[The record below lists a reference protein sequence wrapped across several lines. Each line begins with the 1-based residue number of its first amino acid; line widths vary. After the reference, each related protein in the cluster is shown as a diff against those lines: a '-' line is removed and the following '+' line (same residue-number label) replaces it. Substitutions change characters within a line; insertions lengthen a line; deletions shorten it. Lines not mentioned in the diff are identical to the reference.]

1 MIKTVFKILAIIILI
16 TPKIYSQ
23 SVGTPDVNYEV
34 SPTGVFSYS
43 INIEKPFGVN
53 GFSPEISL
61 TYDSSSGTGVAGQGF
76 HISGLSSITRG
87 VKTIYHD
94 GEYKGMTYNNDNA
107 AFYLDGVRLLKSSE
121 TPPKYVNAVYYAEG
135 DPFTKI
141 YQMGIGSN
149 IWWSVEKLNGE
160 VWEYGFSLRSCQY
173 LSHPNGNRINSWFI
187 THKRDAFSN
196 EITYYYTPDH
206 NYLYLEKISYG
217 ANTATD
223 QKNSHYIKFIYDVL
237 TEPMGISYVGNID
250 CALYKRLSRIE
261 TGSDSFIYRSY
272 NLDYSNA
279 LDNCHTKFWRL
290 TQVTESNGN
299 GQSYK
304 PVTFDW
310 NPMSAGIPTY
320 ATFSPNFNYNGTIPA
335 DKNSIYVSID
345 LNGDGISD
353 IVRMSPYGDGY
364 NSMYSYLYVSLSE
377 INGNSV
383 KYNSCSPLKIFCI
396 NQSINPQR
404 YLNNYII
411 GDLNGDGYSDLIL
424 LYTDKF
430 EHEQDSCLF
439 EVLFG
444 GEDVLL
450 SNFTYV
456 PVSACDS
463 SFYLCSSQS
472 NTKLKDDLY
481 ILEDT
486 KDSNFYRLSQ
496 ISLKELNNKN
506 IKFTDPDIKYINLNS
521 KPKAM
526 FSGDY
531 NGDGI
536 QDLLITH
543 DKGYKIVFNN
553 CGEGELTEYSDT
565 SLKYHNTMKEGD
577 FNGDGRLDYL
587 YYEESEQSFYF
598 AYFKSDGSVEIQE
611 IGKLFK
617 NGTKKENDIE
627 VRVWDMDNDGKS
639 DVLVIDGITKK
650 NSTVNFFK
658 SDGQNLIKLF
668 QDDVLVEKYNDD
680 TDYCLLPGCYS
691 LNGGSQLAVYGK
703 GLFGS
708 SNKKEWQ
715 MYISNN
721 WLFNREGKIKLI
733 TDAFSSMIEIT
744 YSDTFHRDVYS
755 IGDISLKDVTIFNGF
770 MPLVSRVYTHNGEA
784 GGLTDNYRYHNFMLQ
799 RTGKGWL
806 GPESIMKIEK
816 ELDKT
821 TSVSYLNWDQS
832 KYIPLKKETIVELG
846 DEINVSQTS
855 EHSNI
860 YYFGTNFKVYV
871 DTIINIDFDMKTT
884 QKIFGYDK
892 HNGTITSI
900 KNILADG
907 KSYNQTEFS
916 DFWGGDFYKLPKLV
930 KTYNYYADVNN
941 GSRNEIRISY
951 TTGGKLAEKSE
962 HSGTDMCLTFKYNYD
977 AHGNIISKSKSGK
990 GIFLI
995 KDLTVYDETN
1005 RFPVRIYQEP
1015 EGVEHQYTYDRWGN
1029 ILTEEDH
1036 SCPNA
1041 PLITSYTYDGWGK
1054 EKTKLLPTGEK
1065 TTTSWY
1071 FDDDYSYGVLV
1082 KTEGSAD
1089 IDTKYDACG
1098 RTMYTE
1104 TVGAGNLFVS
1114 TEFEY
1119 DVYGHPKTTYVK
1131 TGNRVVTETSEYDCR
1146 GRLICKENS
1155 IGNKETWDY
1164 SIANQETYTANGRVT
1179 TTFFDNLNRKIKIV
1193 GNGGTINYSYDYKGK
1208 LSSVTGDGVNIKIG
1222 YDAGGYRNMLQDP
1235 NTGTIYF
1242 TNGADGRLM
1251 KREDSKSQSTIY
1263 QYDVYNR
1270 LSKVIV
1276 AGEEINYTYGTSG
1289 HETMRLKEWSMGDK
1303 SIKYTY
1309 DVLGRVIKESRQ
1321 FGNNGDILDYAYE
1334 YDCYN
1339 RLSKK
1344 IYPGNIEINYYYDN
1358 NGYKNKVLLNGT
1370 HLIYTH
1376 DIHTEN
1382 LDSYGYQNDMVLND
1396 KMNNEGRL
1404 VSTILEHGNNCLF
1417 GNILTYSPSTY
1428 EDNIMSRQ
1436 IWSKKGEY
1444 GYLIDKYEKYRY
1456 DDFDRL
1462 IEVEDDLNNKVY
1474 TTEYAASGNIIY
1486 KHDVGDMD
1494 YSYNAVISADDPDDN
1509 IENKSM
1515 MIMYNGFNRPYDFNI
1530 NDYYIHARMYYGP
1543 DLMKW
1548 QMTYCDQSDED
1559 EILYDII
1566 YSPGYE
1572 RISESNDFETYHFY
1586 DVDGR
1591 AVIYRHDDSDPQILY
1606 VCKDQTGT
1614 IYWLIDTNGNVVFDA
1629 DYDEWGLQTIKTD
1642 IVKYIRGFGGHE
1654 HIKYTPYVDMVGRV
1668 YDSRLGRFLSPDEY
1682 VQMPENYQS
1691 FNRYSYCLNNPVKY
1705 NDPDGQWFG
1714 IDDLIVGAVGFIA
1727 GYVSNGISTGNWG
1740 WESVKAGLAGTV
1752 ASVVGY
1758 NTCGLSVGTISPR
1771 IWTHCTNVLA
1781 NTVLNSLITPTPIN
1795 CGPFSF
1801 YASPMVGF
1809 GENTLN
1815 VAFARSITYHSKK
1828 FSIGIGDSFGT
1839 TYWGWQGQI
1848 GSGDVSVG
1856 FGHTY
1861 FNDHANDG
1869 IHFGESAIESQKLWH
1884 ASLAVNDLS
1893 IDYYN
1898 DAGFKEL
1905 IDSNGPDVK
1914 ENKTN
1919 TDRWRTTAAEITIG
1933 DFTLGSYVD
1942 TNNGGKEGM
1951 GTTSAIA
1958 PNGVGHGNKWNNGK
1972 VYSAPIWIGLKNGNQ
1987 IMRFG
1992 YQAPVIQNLT
2002 QNLVHKLINNNY
2014 YLNYDIH
2021 HNKLSY
2027 FGAYNPY
2034 TPWTY

>member
-23 SVGTPDVNYEV
+23 SVGTPDVNYDV

-94 GEYKGMTYNNDNA
+94 GISKGMTYNDDVS
-107 AFYLDGVRLLKSSE
+107 AFYIDGNRLIKSSE
-121 TPPKYVNAVYYAEG
+121 VAPNGANAIYYAEG

-141 YQMGIGSN
+141 IQYGNNNS
-149 IWWSVEKLNGE
+149 IWWAVKKINGE
-160 VWEYGFSLRSCQY
+160 TLEYGHTNQAQQWFTQSGKR
-173 LSHPNGNRINSWFI
+173 RINSWYI
-187 THKRDAFSN
+187 ESRQDAFSN
-196 EITYYYTPDH
+196 EIEYFYSLDN
-206 NYLYLEKISYG
+206 NYLYPIKITYG
-217 ANTATD
+217 ANKTTGQAS
-223 QKNSHYIKFIYDVL
+223 QHYIKFNYNNLDV
-237 TEPMGISYVGNID
+237 PMGTSALGNMV
-250 CALYKRLSRIE
+250 CALNKQLSHIE
-261 TGSDSFIYRSY
+261 TGSDNFIFRSY
-272 NLDYSNA
+272 DLEYSNTIDKC
-279 LDNCHTKFWRL
+279 LTKPWRL
-290 TQVTESNGN
+290 ISVTEKNGV
-299 GQSYK
+299 GESYN
-304 PVTFDW
+304 PITFNWSPIGD
-310 NPMSAGIPTY
+310 GIPSY
-320 ATFSPNFNYNGTIPA
+320 SKFNPQFMLYGTKPL
-335 DKNSIYVSID
+335 DKKSRFVSID
-345 LNGDGISD
+345 LNGDGINDIIRLSD
-353 IVRMSPYGDGY
+353 TDGGDSAGH
-364 NSMYSYLYVSLSE
+364 MYVSLST
-377 INGNSV
+377 IND
-383 KYNSCSPLKIFCI
+383 K
-396 NQSINPQR
+396 SITYTAIYPISIYKVNNESDSDI
-404 YLNNYII
+404 YLENYTICDI
-411 GDLNGDGYSDLIL
+411 DGDGFSDLVL
-424 LYTDKF
+424 LFNGSLGGK
-430 EHEQDSCLF
+430 HEECKVA
-439 EVLFG
+439 VLFG
-444 GEDVLL
+444 GNHPEL
-450 SNFTYV
+450 SNF
-456 PVSACDS
+456 VSPKLS
-463 SFYLCSSQS
+463 SANSKLLISSIQ
-472 NTKLKDDLY
+472 NCQTIKDNVY
-481 ILEDT
+481 ILENT
-486 KDSNFYRLSQ
+486 KKSNKYRLSK
-496 ISLKELNNKN
+496 L
-506 IKFTDPDIKYINLNS
+506 DIKRSNPKLSHIDYSITYDELELPS
-521 KPKAM
+521 KPLAT
-526 FSGDY
+526 FTSDY

-536 QDLLITH
+536 QDFLITYEN
-543 DKGYKIVFNN
+543 GYKILFNN
-553 CGEGELTEYSDT
+553 PGENEPTEYTGS
-565 SLKYHNTMKEGD
+565 SLKFHVNMHEGD
-577 FNGDGRLDYL
+577 FNGDGRTDLLFYDEPTSTY
-587 YYEESEQSFYF
+587 YF
-598 AYFKSDGSVEIQE
+598 AFCHSDGTIRTQE
-611 IGKLFK
+611 VGKLFV
-617 NGTKKENDIE
+617 NGTKEYGNIE

-639 DVLVIDGITKK
+639 DILVIDGIHNK
-650 NSTVNFFK
+650 NSRANFFRSNGK
-658 SDGQNLIKLF
+658 SFEQIFPNGELNT
-668 QDDVLVEKYNDD
+668 KYDDD

-691 LNGGSQLAVYGK
+691 IEGGTQLAVFGK
-703 GLFGS
+703 SLIGHS
-708 SNKKEWQ
+708 SEKEWQ
-715 MYISNN
+715 LYKPNMQQS
-721 WLFNREGKIKLI
+721 REGKIIRI
-733 TDAFSSMIEIT
+733 TDSFSNMTEIT
-744 YSDTFHRDVYS
+744 YSNTYDRSVYTVGDNNIKNVS
-755 IGDISLKDVTIFNGF
+755 IYRGY
-770 MPLVSRVYTHNGEA
+770 MPLVSQVLCNNGSVNNLIEQY
-784 GGLTDNYRYHNFMLQ
+784 NYYNFLVQ
-799 RTGKGWL
+799 LTGKGWL
-806 GPESIMKIEK
+806 GPLSYMKRELT
-816 ELDKT
+816 LDKVT
-821 TSVSYLNWDQS
+821 TVRSYNWDET
-832 KYIPLKKETIVELG
+832 KFIPLTKETVIELG
-846 DEINVSQTS
+846 DEVYESLTTEFSSI
-855 EHSNI
+855 SN
-860 YYFGTNFKVYV
+860 FGKNYMVYV
-871 DTIINIDFDMKTT
+871 DSIKREDFDAKNTIR
-884 QKIFGYDK
+884 IFEYDK
-892 HNGTITSI
+892 NKGIITSI
-900 KNILADG
+900 KNILSDG
-907 KSYNQTEFS
+907 KSYDKAEYS
-916 DFWGGDFYKLPKLV
+916 GFWGGDYYKMPTLIKS
-930 KTYNYYADVNN
+930 YNYFDGNSNTDY
-941 GSRNEIRISY
+941 SETQLTY
-951 TTGGKLAEKSE
+951 TTGGKLTKKSE
-962 HSGTDMCLTFKYNYD
+962 RSNTDMSLTTQYEYD
-977 AHGNIISKSKSGK
+977 SYGNVVKKFKSGK
-990 GIFLI
+990 GVSAIEDWTI
-995 KDLTVYDETN
+995 YDATN
-1005 RFPVRIYQEP
+1005 RFPIKVYQKP
-1015 EGVEHQYTYDRWGN
+1015 KGVEHQYTYDRWGN

-1436 IWSKKGEY
+1436 IWSKNGEY

-1614 IYWLIDTNGNVVFDA
+1614 IYRLIDTNGNVVFDA

-1740 WESVKAGLAGTV
+1740 WKSVKAGLAGTV

-1771 IWTHCTNVLA
+1771 VLSHCTNIIT
-1781 NTVLNSLITPTPIN
+1781 NTFIN
-1795 CGPFSF
+1795 NIIPSASF
-1801 YASPMVGF
+1801 NVGAFTFNLTPMVGF

-1815 VAFARSITYHSKK
+1815 YAVAGGVMFHSKK
-1828 FSIGIGDSFGT
+1828 FSIGGGASIGN
-1839 TYWGWQGQI
+1839 TYWGWQGNFS
-1848 GSGDVSVG
+1848 SGDFSAG

-1861 FNDHANDG
+1861 FNKHQNDG
-1869 IHFGESAIESQKLWH
+1869 IHFGKNGIDSQKLWH
-1884 ASLAVNDLS
+1884 ASIGINKFS

-1898 DAGFKEL
+1898 DTGFKEL
-1905 IDSNGPDVK
+1905 IDPNGPNVK

-1942 TNNGGKEGM
+1942 TNNGGKEGD
-1951 GTTSAIA
+1951 GTSYAIA
-1958 PNGVGHGNKWNNGK
+1958 PNGVGSGMKWNNGM
-1972 VYSAPIWIGLKNGNQ
+1972 VYSAPLWIGYKQGSN

-1992 YQAPVIQNLT
+1992 YQAPIIQNLT

-2021 HNKLSY
+2021 HNKFSY